1 MKIAKNIQI
10 AAYGLLR
17 PNSEADGTV
26 YGYTMWNTGGFP
38 VALVDVSYK
47 RRVET
52 KGSPIKVA
60 LLKVDRDTINQFDN
74 IEQEGIMY
82 KRILETVY
90 LNDGDVTSA
99 WFYQGVN
106 DFWSKRLLQ
115 PKIKDGDWR
124 EFQKKRFDRLKGNI
138 NMNIFD

>member
-1 MKIAKNIQI
+1 MKIAKNIQV

-17 PNSEADGTV
+17 SDEGAEGTV

-52 KGSPIKVA
+52 KGSPIRIE
-60 LLKVDRDTINQFDN
+60 LLKVDRPQLDHFD
-74 IEQEGIMY
+74 IVETEGVMY

-90 LNDGDVTSA
+90 LDTGEVTSA
-99 WFYQGVN
+99 WFYQGI
-106 DFWSKRLLQ
+106 DKFWNRRLLQ

-124 EFQKKRFDRLKGNI
+124 KFQKKRFDRLKGNI